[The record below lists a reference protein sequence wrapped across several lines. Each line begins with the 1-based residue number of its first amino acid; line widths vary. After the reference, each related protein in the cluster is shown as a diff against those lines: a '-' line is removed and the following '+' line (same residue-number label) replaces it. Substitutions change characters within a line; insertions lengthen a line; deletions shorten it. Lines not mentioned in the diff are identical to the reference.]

1 MQYLPSL
8 AKLVLMKIGPGRA
21 RALEA
26 GGSGYDA
33 KLFGNN
39 NGNKSGDVIDT

>member
-21 RALEA
+21 RALKA
-26 GGSGYDA
+26 GGSGYNV
-33 KLFGNN
+33 KLFG
-39 NGNKSGDVIDT
+39 KQQQD